1 MLLTNVF
8 GPKKEQGP
16 DGFETL
22 RNAALRNLY
31 LRINYWHEKAIRE
44 STMNARYKK

>member
-1 MLLTNVF
+1 VESFWVLLTNVF

-31 LRINYWHEKAIRE
+31 LRINYWRDEVIRKA
-44 STMNARYKK
+44 A